1 MNESTHMEQTSTP
14 TGALYSLYSS
24 PDQDAFYYGRRQVIT
39 YNKTAQPSYS
49 YTPLTQADFLNPQ
62 PEDEFAH
69 GPRHEADL
77 RYLYGVFRQ
86 HYRGNP
92 VVAVYSGIKMIW
104 DVEDIAQ
111 PAPDVAIVVGAE
123 SGESNLK
130 EFNVQTMGQRPR
142 FILEIVSPRFVEA
155 DLSEKLPI
163 YVQAGVQ
170 EYFIVDS
177 GERMGKPTVAYT
189 VVGYRLVKGAY
200 QPIPPESNGRVY
212 SKVNRLWL
220 QPTATKDGIIAISE
234 RSGKKIVP
242 DADSLTSAVAA
253 RAEAAFRATAIASQ
267 LDFSQGGSESL

>member
-1 MNESTHMEQTSTP
+1 MEQTSTP
-14 TGALYSLYSS
+14 TGALFSLYST

-39 YNKTAQPSYS
+39 YNKTAQPSHS

-62 PEDEFAH
+62 PGDEFVH
-69 GPRHEADL
+69 GPRHETDL
-77 RYLYGVFRQ
+77 RNLNGVFRY

-104 DVEDIAQ
+104 DVADIAQ

-123 SGESNLK
+123 SGETNLK
-130 EFNVQTMGQRPR
+130 EFDVQAMGQRPR
-142 FILEIVSPRFVEA
+142 FVLEIVAPRFVEA
-155 DLSEKLPI
+155 DLVEKLQI
-163 YVQAGVQ
+163 YAQAGVQ

-177 GERMGKPTVAYT
+177 GERMGKPVVDYT
-189 VVGYRLVKGAY
+189 VIGYRLVKGTY
-200 QPIPPESNGRVY
+200 QPIPPESDGRVY

-220 QPTATKDGIIAISE
+220 LPTAPRDGVTAISE
-234 RSGKKIVP
+234 RTGQVIVP

-267 LDFSQGGSESL
+267 LDFFHGDSDNL

>member
-1 MNESTHMEQTSTP
+1 METTVTP
-14 TGALYSLYSS
+14 TGALFSLYTT

-62 PEDEFAH
+62 PGDEFAH

-77 RYLYGVFRQ
+77 RYLNGVFRY

-92 VVAVYSGIKMIW
+92 VVAVYSGIKMVW
-104 DVEDIAQ
+104 DVTGLAQ

-130 EFNVQTMGQRPR
+130 AFDVQAMGQRPR
-142 FILEIVSPRFVEA
+142 FVLEIVAPRFVEA
-155 DLSEKLPI
+155 DLVEKLSI
-163 YVQAGVQ
+163 YAQAGVQ

-177 GERMGKPTVAYT
+177 GERMGKPVVEYTVA
-189 VVGYRLVKGAY
+189 GYRLTKGAY
-200 QPIPPESNGRVY
+200 QPIPPESDGRVY

-220 QPTATKDGIIAISE
+220 LPTATRDGVMAISE
-234 RSGKKIVP
+234 RSGQAIIP

-267 LDFSQGGSESL
+267 LNLLGNDADQL

>member
-1 MNESTHMEQTSTP
+1 MNGSNDMAQTSTP
-14 TGALYSLYSS
+14 SGALFSLYGT

-62 PEDEFAH
+62 PGDEFTQ
-69 GPRHEADL
+69 GPRHETDL
-77 RYLYGVFRQ
+77 RYLQGVFRQ

-92 VVAVYSGIKMIW
+92 VVAVYSGIKMVW
-104 DVEDIAQ
+104 DVENIAQ
-111 PAPDVAIVVGAE
+111 PAPDVAIVIGAE

-130 EFNVQTMGQRPR
+130 TFDVQAMGQRPR
-142 FILEIVSPRFVEA
+142 FILEIVAPRFVEA
-155 DLSEKLPI
+155 DWVEKVQL
-163 YVQAGVQ
+163 YAQAGIQ

-177 GERMGKPTVAYT
+177 GERMGQPTVDYT
-189 VVGYRLVKGAY
+189 VTGYRLVKGAY
-200 QPIPPESNGRVY
+200 QPIPPESDGRIY

-220 QPTATKDGIIAISE
+220 QPTATRDGIMAISE
-234 RSGKKIVP
+234 RSGQEIVP

-267 LDFSQGGSESL
+267 LNLLENQSETL

>member
-1 MNESTHMEQTSTP
+1 MEQPSTP
-14 TGALYSLYSS
+14 TGALFSLYST

-62 PEDEFAH
+62 PGDEFAH
-69 GPRHEADL
+69 GPRHAADL
-77 RYLYGVFRQ
+77 RYLNGVFRY

-104 DVEDIAQ
+104 DVTGIAQ
-111 PAPDVAIVVGAE
+111 PAPDVAIVIGAE
-123 SGESNLK
+123 GGESNLK
-130 EFNVQTMGQRPR
+130 EFDVQAMGQRPR
-142 FILEIVSPRFVEA
+142 FVLEIVAPRFVEA
-155 DLSEKLPI
+155 DLVEKLPI
-163 YVQAGVQ
+163 YAQAGVQ

-177 GERMGKPTVAYT
+177 RERMGKPVVDYT
-189 VVGYRLVKGAY
+189 VVGYRLVKGTY
-200 QPIPPESNGRVY
+200 QPIVPESDGRVY

-220 QPTATKDGIIAISE
+220 LPNAANDGVTAISE
-234 RSGKKIVP
+234 RTGQIIVP

-267 LDFSQGGSESL
+267 LDL